1 MTIHWC
7 GTGLSSIPGLRKLVE
22 EFPQTQVWNRSTDK
36 AKAAVGDLTDHVN
49 EFSLDALGD
58 ALQPGDVAVS
68 MLPGDWHV
76 LIAKLC
82 IEKGAHFVSSS
93 YISPEMRD
101 LDTAAS
107 EAGVSL
113 INEVGL
119 DPGIDHLMAH
129 WLVADY
135 RASDAFAATNALSFT
150 SYCGGVPKI
159 PNAFRYKFSWAPAG
173 VLKALKSPSRSIRA
187 YSELKVAKPW
197 DAITSYIAPLP
208 TPESFEVYPNRDS
221 LPFLAEYGFDKA
233 WPIKEFVRG
242 TLRLNGW
249 AEAWASIF
257 EKLETLSG
265 AEADEWITQ
274 KAAQLVSEN
283 AYEENEPDRVVL
295 CVSLLA
301 ENEGVPVYHKT
312 YTMDAWGDLRGSAM
326 ARLVSGPVV
335 LAVKAVQDRAIA
347 AGVHAAPSDPRL
359 VQRWMEFVDTQAQY
373 LHVANHINT

>member
-1 MTIHWC
+1 
-7 GTGLSSIPGLRKLVE
+7 
-22 EFPQTQVWNRSTDK
+22 
-36 AKAAVGDLTDHVN
+36 
-49 EFSLDALGD
+49 
-58 ALQPGDVAVS
+58 
-68 MLPGDWHV
+68 
-76 LIAKLC
+76 
-82 IEKGAHFVSSS
+82 
-93 YISPEMRD
+93 
-101 LDTAAS
+101 
-107 EAGVSL
+107 
-113 INEVGL
+113 
-119 DPGIDHLMAH
+119 
-129 WLVADY
+129 
-135 RASDAFAATNALSFT
+135 
-150 SYCGGVPKI
+150 
-159 PNAFRYKFSWAPAG
+159 
-173 VLKALKSPSRSIRA
+173 
-187 YSELKVAKPW
+187 
-197 DAITSYIAPLP
+197 
-208 TPESFEVYPNRDS
+208 
-221 LPFLAEYGFDKA
+221 LAEYGFDKA